1 MPTRSRVQT
10 RPSLTIGAWTGR
22 MRASSVALLSACIAI
37 FLALTLFGVA
47 TAERKASRAG
57 KDPDRSVMAQ
67 AGGSPDGRL
76 GVDSRLGDILHHP
89 AFAEFGRLLLP
100 WDGRTYDEDLRLRD
114 IGSLLPYHSHVSP
127 QLVVN
132 ALNHMIED
140 ARNGRT
146 IFYDIYSDAQKRDE
160 PARAFTGLFFFR
172 GSPGAPFAIIAP
184 GGGFSY
190 VGSVHEGFP
199 HAVEISKKGY
209 NAFVLKYR
217 AGYGGTVATQDL
229 AAAISY
235 VLRNAEALGVSTDT
249 YSLWGSSAGARMV
262 AAIGTY
268 GVAAY
273 GGDDLPRPA
282 DHRHG
287 LHGSFRPLVGRAS
300 NVRCRRRERRHRSAR
315 HDGKARCGASA
326 GRRRSRVSQIQRSR
340 SRLRARQ
347 RYECRRMGPRCHSVL
362 GKVHA
367 AKALTA
373 SLSGDLACWGDD
385 RRGGWRCQS
394 PQGLDRVAV

>member
-1 MPTRSRVQT
+1 MQT

-22 MRASSVALLSACIAI
+22 IRAISVALLSACMAL
-37 FLALTLFGVA
+37 FLALALFGVA
-47 TAERKASRAG
+47 TAARKASRSG
-57 KDPDRSVMAQ
+57 KDSDRSVMAQ
-67 AGGSPDGRL
+67 AEGSRDGRL

-100 WDGRTYDEDLRLRD
+100 WDGRSYDEDLRLRD

-127 QLVVN
+127 QLVVS
-132 ALNHMIED
+132 ALNDMIED

-146 IFYDIYSDAQKRDE
+146 IFYDIYSDAQMRDE

-217 AGYGGTVATQDL
+217 AGHGGTVATQDL

-235 VLRNAEALGVSTDT
+235 VLRHADGLGVSTDT

-262 AAIGTY
+262 AAIGTS

-273 GGDDLPRPA
+273 GGDDLPKPA
-282 DHRHG
+282 AVIMAYTAHSDH
-287 LHGSFRPLVGRAS
+287 SSADPPTFVVVGENDGIAPPATM
-300 NVRCRRRERRHRSAR
+300 ERRVAALRQVGVEVEYHKYKGLGHGFGLGSGTSGEGWI
-315 HDGKARCGASA
+315 HDAIRFWEKFMRPK
-326 GRRRSRVSQIQRSR
+326 R
-340 SRLRARQ
+340 
-347 RYECRRMGPRCHSVL
+347 
-362 GKVHA
+362 
-367 AKALTA
+367 
-373 SLSGDLACWGDD
+373 
-385 RRGGWRCQS
+385 
-394 PQGLDRVAV
+394 